1 MIVKEVK
8 CGVKKSES
16 KAFLIHSQ
24 EIFFCLRILSW
35 VEKYIENFHL
45 LEKYIPVEKKDKQF
59 YIGKKIKKITYTKR
73 L

>member
-1 MIVKEVK
+1 VIVKEVK

-45 LEKYIPVEKKDKQF
+45 LEKYIPVEKKDK
-59 YIGKKIKKITYTKR
+59 
-73 L
+73 